1 MLGSLKT
8 IIMWFSVELIVTKN
22 GRRLSNSTISLI
34 QILFRMLSYRLIS
47 LTQTAGR
54 MLFTALVA
62 IVVCEKKIGTIDKR
76 EVGKKNTFI
85 KGQLE

>member
-76 EVGKKNTFI
+76 EVGKKT
-85 KGQLE
+85 LS